1 MTDCETSDD
10 EEVYRQ
16 VLETLEIVRREI
28 SVIKQPSFVL
38 FPNSFSHIFDGGY
51 AAGYYSYKWA
61 EVLSSDCYARFEGKN
76 KQEKSILGDLFK
88 KEILSKG
95 GSREAIASFRA
106 FMGREPKPDA
116 MLKHSGLVN
125 L

>member
-1 MTDCETSDD
+1 M
-10 EEVYRQ
+10 
-16 VLETLEIVRREI
+16 EIVRREI

-61 EVLSSDCYARFEGKN
+61 EVLSADCYARFEGKN
-76 KQEKSILGDLFK
+76 KQEKSILGDMFK

-95 GSREAIASFRA
+95 GSREAIDSFRA
-106 FMGREPKPDA
+106 FMGREPKTDA
-116 MLKHSGLVN
+116 MFKHLGLVS

>member
-1 MTDCETSDD
+1 MNDSQIYKTVLNILTDI
-10 EEVYRQ
+10 RK
-16 VLETLEIVRREI
+16 EI
-28 SVIKQPSFVL
+28 SVIEQPSFVL

-61 EVLSSDCYARFEGKN
+61 EVLSSDCYARFEGKD
-76 KQEKSILGDLFK
+76 KREQAKLGNDFK

-106 FMGREPKPDA
+106 FMKREPKPEA
-116 MLKHSGLVN
+116 MLKHLGLVKT
-125 L
+125 

>member
-1 MTDCETSDD
+1 MAANFSMITWYIGKFLKYLKSLGEKS
-10 EEVYRQ
+10 
-16 VLETLEIVRREI
+16 VLLNNRVL
-28 SVIKQPSFVL
+28 SF
-38 FPNSFSHIFDGGY
+38 FPTHSHIFDGGY

-116 MLKHSGLVN
+116 LFKHSGLVN
-125 L
+125 VSS